1 MKPSQSNSFVF
12 LVLFV
17 TSSSLVYLSECSV
30 DQKPEDPQT
39 SEAAP
44 KDANDGSTEKPIVVS
59 STSES
64 KDVSVDC
71 ETLLPGQFLCNE
83 LASIDPATQQPAG
96 KYVFFNYL
104 KQQNNSPLKKKLFL
118 NIQNVTKH
126 EFFFCR
132 TF

>member
-1 MKPSQSNSFVF
+1 MKPSQSNSFIF

-39 SEAAP
+39 SEATP

-96 KYVFFNYL
+96 KYILFLIFKATEQTIFELSECNKTLVFFL
-104 KQQNNSPLKKKLFL
+104 
-118 NIQNVTKH
+118 
-126 EFFFCR
+126 
-132 TF
+132 